1 MGKLGKYIILTKEK
15 GFTFNLKAANG
26 ECILVSELYSSEDS
40 CRNGIASV
48 AKNAPIANIEDQTV
62 KDFEEKKNPKFQ
74 IYTDKAGK
82 TRFRLRARNGEIIG
96 VSEPYNSKQS
106 CKNGINS
113 VIRNSSSEIKK

>member
-1 MGKLGKYIILTKEK
+1 MGKFVILEKEK
-15 GFTFNLKAANG
+15 GFTFNLKAGNG
-26 ECILVSELYSSEDS
+26 ECILVSELYTTIDA
-40 CRNGIASV
+40 CRKGIASV
-48 AKNAPIANIEDQTV
+48 QKNAPIANIEDQTV

-96 VSEPYNSKQS
+96 ASEPYKSKQS

-113 VIRNSSSEIKK
+113 VIRNSSSEIK

>member
-1 MGKLGKYIILTKEK
+1 MRKGTFIILQKEK
-15 GFTFNLKAANG
+15 GFTFNLKAGNG
-26 ECILVSELYSSEDS
+26 ECILVSELYNSEDG

-48 AKNAPIANIEDQTV
+48 KKNAPIANIEDQTV
-62 KDFEEKKNPKFQ
+62 KDFEEKKNQKFQ

-96 VSEPYNSKQS
+96 VSEPYKSKQS

-113 VIRNSSSEIKK
+113 VVRNSSSEIK